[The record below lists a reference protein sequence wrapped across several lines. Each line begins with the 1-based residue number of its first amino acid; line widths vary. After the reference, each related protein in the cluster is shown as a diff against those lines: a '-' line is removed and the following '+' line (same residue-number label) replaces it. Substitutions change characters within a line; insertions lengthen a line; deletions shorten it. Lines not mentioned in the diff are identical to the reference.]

1 MHKGDMIIA
10 DHPESASSILT
21 RIDGIVL
28 EVTKTGSVIIELA
41 DGSVIRRR
49 SNSDAVYVQ
58 PPSNWQELFEQ
69 QEVLFSRSRQTKFG
83 RRPDNKQSS

>member
-10 DHPESASSILT
+10 DHPESASSTLT
-21 RIDGIVL
+21 RIYGIVL

-49 SNSDAVYVQ
+49 SNSVAVYVQ